1 MTKMKVPQMTIEQ
14 IYKQFKDD
22 LLLCIKYHRK
32 GQPEM
37 VKEYFWT
44 DKWEEIEKQI
54 AVICS
59 AFTDVQKIQLSVVTE
74 QLHNFYIL
82 SDNQWTTSEKKL
94 KPKSNG
100 LNGTTTQEL

>member
-1 MTKMKVPQMTIEQ
+1 MTEMKVPQMTIEQ

-32 GQPEM
+32 WQPEM

-74 QLHNFYIL
+74 QLHNFYII
-82 SDNQWTTSEKKL
+82 SKEWWKTSEKKSR
-94 KPKSNG
+94 KKSKS
-100 LNGTTTQEL
+100 LNEEIKSEV

>member
-1 MTKMKVPQMTIEQ
+1 MTERKVPQMTIEQ

-37 VKEYFWT
+37 VEEYFWT
-44 DKWEEIEKQI
+44 DNWEEIEKQI
-54 AVICS
+54 EVICS
-59 AFTDVQKIQLSVVTE
+59 TFTDIQKIQLSVAIE
-74 QLHNFYIL
+74 QLHNFYIQP
-82 SDNQWTTSEKKL
+82 NEWWTTSEKKS

-100 LNGTTTQEL
+100 LNETTTQEH